1 MTDTSTSR
9 ITRAPGAENLSP
21 TARVA
26 VWSAKRRWWVLSG
39 SIVAIVLAMVVLSTV
54 ETKLYDGDGGEGDSV
69 AGADLIDER
78 FENDSRPTEQVVF
91 HSPILDANS
100 PQYRA
105 TVDALIERLRA
116 LPEVESAQSYYD
128 TQDPAMVSANEQAVL
143 AEVVIATKN
152 GSASDNVQA
161 IVDAVREADNSTGDF
176 EIGIA
181 GNESLTQEI
190 DEIVERDF
198 ATIMLVTLV
207 LGLGI
212 LLIAFRAVVAAV
224 IPLTLAL
231 AAIFSATAVAAVV
244 SHAVPLADSYSEMIL
259 LMGMAVGIDYSLF
272 IVSRFRSERKAG
284 RPKLEA
290 IAVASNTTGRAVLY
304 AGITVVLSLSGLMLT
319 DNPIFISLSL
329 AAIIVVALAVVGSLT
344 LLPAL
349 LSALGDNVNRLRVPI
364 IGRDSKAD
372 DGGLW
377 AGIADKVL
385 ARPAV
390 FATITATAL
399 VALAIPVASLNLGF
413 NSGSEAIPKSA
424 EGRRAV
430 ELIEEHFATGV
441 LEPAVVV
448 IADDDV
454 LSGDIA
460 GRVSELI
467 RTVGN
472 DDAFVGP
479 FVNGGEIMYRQ
490 GGSRAEMWRLKS
502 VPPVA
507 FNQER
512 PNLTEGGLDVQGGY
526 LPPCSQGLFRRR
538 DERPRG
544 GPSVRATPGHGA
556 QDARVLRAPRVST
569 ATTGSQTEARSI

>member
-413 NSGSEAIPKSA
+413 NSGSEAIPK
-424 EGRRAV
+424 
-430 ELIEEHFATGV
+430 
-441 LEPAVVV
+441 P
-448 IADDDV
+448 
-454 LSGDIA
+454 
-460 GRVSELI
+460 
-467 RTVGN
+467 
-472 DDAFVGP
+472 
-479 FVNGGEIMYRQ
+479 
-490 GGSRAEMWRLKS
+490 KS
-502 VPPVA
+502 
-507 FNQER
+507 
-512 PNLTEGGLDVQGGY
+512 TEGMTMQQRNG
-526 LPPCSQGLFRRR
+526 R
-538 DERPRG
+538 
-544 GPSVRATPGHGA
+544 
-556 QDARVLRAPRVST
+556 
-569 ATTGSQTEARSI
+569 

>member
-290 IAVASNTTGRAVLY
+290 IAVASNTTGRAVPY